1 MTPLDVR
8 EWLEAEWLAGNPFAG
23 ELLELVA
30 CEPEANEN
38 AEAIGDLVRLAPEPI
53 QSAIDRWRLVEWIG
67 DRLALLEE
75 VEALVTERCEGV
87 TFANGSKPADVAET
101 LTAAFDSD
109 RLRLLDDVETLLQ
122 DHASDVMAPNGLPH
136 KDAADWL
143 EAVFQSPR
151 WQQFD
156 L

>member
-1 MTPLDVR
+1 MTPLDAR
-8 EWLEAEWLAGNPFAG
+8 EWLEAERIAGNPFAG
-23 ELLELVA
+23 ELLEMVA
-30 CEPEANEN
+30 CEPETIEN
-38 AEAIGDLVRLAPEPI
+38 AEAIRDLAALAPEPLKG
-53 QSAIDRWRLVEWIG
+53 SPDRWRLVEWI
-67 DRLALLEE
+67 
-75 VEALVTERCEGV
+75 T
-87 TFANGSKPADVAET
+87 
-101 LTAAFDSD
+101 D

-122 DHASDVMAPNGLPH
+122 DYASDVMAPNGMPH

>member
-8 EWLEAEWLAGNPFAG
+8 EWLEAERLAGNPFAG

-38 AEAIGDLVRLAPEPI
+38 ADAIGDLVKLAPEPI
-53 QSAIDRWRLVEWIG
+53 QSAVDRWRLVEWI
-67 DRLALLEE
+67 
-75 VEALVTERCEGV
+75 T
-87 TFANGSKPADVAET
+87 
-101 LTAAFDSD
+101 D

-122 DHASDVMAPNGLPH
+122 DHASDVMAPNGMPH